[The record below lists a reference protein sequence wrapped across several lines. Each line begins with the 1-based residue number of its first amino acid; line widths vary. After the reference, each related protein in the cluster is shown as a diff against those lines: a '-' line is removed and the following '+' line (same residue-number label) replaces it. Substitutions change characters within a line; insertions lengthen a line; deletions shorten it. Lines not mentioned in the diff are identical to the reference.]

1 MNLLDLL
8 FSRKGTIRP
17 QTFVII
23 VGAIYAINIAIG
35 SILEGAFVKRVGPW
49 PYLGMQLI
57 LTWIWFTAHAKR
69 LRDAGRGWAVA
80 ATLAFVYAA
89 FIVLM
94 INLVSSSTAN
104 YEPVDP
110 KEPRTSLI
118 GAIIAVLFI
127 NTLFTGDPFLIV
139 VLIVIVIGLPLMW
152 ALGVVIYSIVTAARA
167 SATQDTLTPPPPPGP
182 QMPLPEPHTPLPGVE
197 KPRSP
202 FA

>member
-1 MNLLDLL
+1 MNYFDLL
-8 FSRKGTIRP
+8 FSPKGTIKP
-17 QTFVII
+17 QPFALV
-23 VGAIYAINIAIG
+23 VGAIYAINIAAG
-35 SILEGAFVKRVGPW
+35 SILEGDFIKRAGPW

-69 LRDAGRGWAVA
+69 LRDAGKGWAVA
-80 ATLAFVYAA
+80 ATLAFFYAI

-94 INLVSSSTAN
+94 INLVSSSSAN

-127 NTLFTGDPFLIV
+127 NTLFTGNPFLIV
-139 VLIVIVIGLPLMW
+139 MLIVIVMGLPLLW
-152 ALGVVIYSIVTAARA
+152 ALGVVVYSIVTASRA
-167 SATQDTLTPPPPPGP
+167 SITPDAFPPPPPP
-182 QMPLPEPHTPLPGVE
+182 QMPIPEPHTPLPAVE